1 MSWHAVPFN
10 TVFVSAARH
19 KNSYSFGRLGEGL
32 TMVTEEN
39 RARMTGMTEQ
49 SHFVPQGY
57 LKGWSADG
65 KRAWMYRLLVST
77 DAVPEW
83 RKRSI
88 RGIAFHQHLYTR
100 LAAGTE
106 TDEIEKWLN
115 QEFETPAQQALDSV
129 RQNSRLTPTHW
140 KALAHFVAAQHV
152 RTPARYFEMMQR
164 WTVDLKPMI
173 ETTLRSSVA
182 TREQIRHKDTPLTPL
197 TPTHEAYLPSRVTV
211 RKSAAGGGE
220 IGLEMVAGRGL
231 WLFAIRHLLTST
243 LRALENHKWTVLNAP
258 SGVEWMTSDD
268 PVIPLNYYAP
278 GRYDFKGG
286 WGNKGTEILLP
297 LSPHHLLY
305 TRVGHR
311 DRPQRDVEP
320 SIAKDFQRFIAEHAH
335 RALFAVRS
343 TSDVENIR
351 PRVVDRVQY
360 EHETQMW
367 NRWHEEQTRAE
378 LELQADRPSEIAPD
392 STS

>member
-1 MSWHAVPFN
+1 
-10 TVFVSAARH
+10 
-19 KNSYSFGRLGEGL
+19 
-32 TMVTEEN
+32 MVTEVN
-39 RARMTGMTEQ
+39 RTRMTGMTEQ
-49 SHFVPQGY
+49 SHFVPKVY

-65 KRAWMYRLLVST
+65 KQVWMYRLLVST
-77 DAVPEW
+77 DSVPAW

-100 LAAGTE
+100 LAVGAE

-115 QEFETPAQQALDSV
+115 QEFETPAQEALDRV
-129 RQNSRLTPTHW
+129 RQNRRLTPTHW
-140 KALAHFVAAQHV
+140 KALARFVAAQHV
-152 RTPARYFEMMQR
+152 RTPARFLEMMQR

-182 TREQIRHKDTPLTPL
+182 KIEQIRHEDTPLIPR
-197 TPTHEAYLPSRVTV
+197 TPTHEEYLPSRVIV
-211 RKSAAGGGE
+211 RKSDSGGGE
-220 IGLEMVAGRGL
+220 IGLEVVAGRGL

-268 PVIPLNYYAP
+268 PVTPLNYYAR

-320 SIAKDFQRFIAEHAH
+320 SMAEHFQRFITEHAH
-335 RALFAVRS
+335 RVLFAVRP
-343 TSDVENIR
+343 TSDVENLR
-351 PRVVDRVQY
+351 PRVVDHIQY
-360 EHETQMW
+360 ERETQMW
-367 NRWHEEQTRAE
+367 NQWHEEQTRAE
-378 LELQADRPSEIAPD
+378 LELQADRSGESDPD